1 MALDFNTFSEGFQ
14 TEGPPAGGGLSS
26 LLTNR
31 LFLSYLSKSGAALNP
46 QAGGIDALT
55 QQLIGAANAKDLQD
69 RNRRELRALLSGK
82 GVTESISDPGSPL
95 QKVTQTKDK
104 TLLELADLGVEG
116 GSSEGGQSIA
126 GGGAERAVLKQ
137 LKEENSNFG
146 GILSNPSSGQ
156 SGASYQELAG
166 LSAEDISRIS
176 RDAIATETGIAGIK
190 YRQALGEQAR
200 AQASAIPIQ
209 AGTRRLAEMRKWQES
224 IRRAPFEVDMS
235 FTEWK
240 SLDSKTKAYHYYAY
254 NAKQNDEAVLDFN
267 EWDRQADPT
276 TIEQIYNV
284 AKDDKGFR
292 DFYFKQKALGG
303 GLDLKERGKIQ
314 EQTADIKSKKFFTD
328 PKGLSSTV
336 RKRLSS
342 DEFQNKIFSLSE
354 SDRDKTTVQEAE
366 NESVRLIK
374 NSGGTIVDS
383 RVEGRTF
390 IWTVKWPDGSTSE
403 VKYANQSNQPDV
415 CR

>member
-1 MALDFNTFSEGFQ
+1 MALDFNAFSAGFQ

-26 LLTNR
+26 LLQNR
-31 LFLSYLSKSGAALNP
+31 LFLSYLSKTGAALNP

-146 GILSNPSSGQ
+146 GILSNPSSDQ
-156 SGASYQELAG
+156 SGSSYSELAG

-176 RDAIATETGIAGIK
+176 RDVIATETGIAGIK

-200 AQASAIPIQ
+200 AQTRALTPSVTIPGTDIQ
-209 AGTRRLAEMRKWQES
+209 LTRSEYLSWYKTATKDDRTAAVKNFEYAVEKGFEGSFEQFQDTSRTSQQKNFEAAQADGYEGTFNEWMLEMRKAGATNIDLRGQLET
-224 IRRAPFEVDMS
+224 RADVKRQSRVKSPDFSQDVLEDLQKDKRAWRVTAEAEAMS
-235 FTEWK
+235 KREAITF
-240 SLDSKTKAYHYYAY
+240 
-254 NAKQNDEAVLDFN
+254 DEARTV
-267 EWDRQADPT
+267 
-276 TIEQIYNV
+276 
-284 AKDDKGFR
+284 
-292 DFYFKQKALGG
+292 
-303 GLDLKERGKIQ
+303 IQ
-314 EQTADIKSKKFFTD
+314 KSKQINEMGKRIRQVYGAENVEVRPDGWYDRRT
-328 PKGLSSTV
+328 GELIV
-336 RKRLSS
+336 RK
-342 DEFQNKIFSLSE
+342 
-354 SDRDKTTVQEAE
+354 
-366 NESVRLIK
+366 
-374 NSGGTIVDS
+374 
-383 RVEGRTF
+383 
-390 IWTVKWPDGSTSE
+390 P
-403 VKYANQSNQPDV
+403 
-415 CR
+415 